1 MTTAEADKD
10 MIALRLNA
18 ADKAELE
25 QLAASRERSLSA
37 EVRIAIKAHL
47 KDAREKLDGKI
58 PA

>member
-25 QLAASRERSLSA
+25 QLATSRERTLSA

-47 KDAREKLDGKI
+47 KEARKS
-58 PA
+58 

>member
-1 MTTAEADKD
+1 MYNPVMTTAEVDKD

-25 QLAASRERSLSA
+25 QLATSRERSLSA

-47 KDAREKLDGKI
+47 KEARKS
-58 PA
+58 